1 MPAKRG
7 AAARTREGT
16 LVETSLAD
24 YAQPYSA
31 SEAEEGYDACAQ
43 HLMKVNKGVDGVFF
57 FQFHQKTAQP
67 QHSFVFVF
75 DIHAEHDEI
84 LGRIHK

>member
-1 MPAKRG
+1 
-7 AAARTREGT
+7 
-16 LVETSLAD
+16 
-24 YAQPYSA
+24 
-31 SEAEEGYDACAQ
+31 
-43 HLMKVNKGVDGVFF
+43 MKVNKGVDGVFF